1 MEAVRFESRHPGEL
15 TGLRIVARLGFGRRD
30 VSDRLEAAPVVEP
43 VDPFEGCELDGL
55 KTAPGS
61 SAADHF
67 RLEEADDALGEGVVI
82 GVAHATDRRLD
93 PGFGQA
99 LAVLDR
105 DILGGLPR
113 GYMTT
118 EAADV
123 VALPKLKSMRV
134 TSEGGGSVVAFNTE
148 WTSE

>member
-1 MEAVRFESRHPGEL
+1 MLNPSTHSR
-15 TGLRIVARLGFGRRD
+15 VAN
-30 VSDRLEAAPVVEP
+30 S
-43 VDPFEGCELDGL
+43 
-55 KTAPGS
+55 
-61 SAADHF
+61 
-67 RLEEADDALGEGVVI
+67 VVI
-82 GVAHATDRRLD
+82 GGTHATDRRLD

-123 VALPKLKSMRV
+123 VALPKLKRMRV
-134 TSEGGGSVVAFNTE
+134 TSEGGGSVVPFNTE
-148 WTSE
+148 GTSE